1 VCKIFRV
8 NLATIDE
15 ISGACSIP
23 VREKK
28 YIEFW
33 SENVN
38 GDNTEK
44 T

>member
-15 ISGACSIP
+15 IGSACSIA
-23 VREKK
+23 VREKM

-38 GDNTEK
+38 GDNT
-44 T
+44 